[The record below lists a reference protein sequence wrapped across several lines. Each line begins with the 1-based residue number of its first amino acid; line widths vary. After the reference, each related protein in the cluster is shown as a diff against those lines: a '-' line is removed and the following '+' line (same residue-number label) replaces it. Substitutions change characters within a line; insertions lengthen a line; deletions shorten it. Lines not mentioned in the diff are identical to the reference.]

1 MCVGSLIIDQRE
13 SELGVN
19 FRGNFRDQLFLVNF
33 MVLNT
38 ILGGDRAREG
48 AFSLKPP
55 KTAEKPPNLYIK
67 NGWSYEL
74 RLTFILSR
82 KITFLS
88 NLSVSKAIDQHKT
101 QKTPKTAENR
111 QNRRIH
117 T

>member
-1 MCVGSLIIDQRE
+1 MVGWCAASLIDQRE

-19 FRGNFRDQLFLVNF
+19 FQGNFQNQLFLVNF

-48 AFSLKPP
+48 AFSLKSP
-55 KTAEKPPNLYIK
+55 KNAEKPPNLYIK

-82 KITFLS
+82 KITFLG
-88 NLSVSKAIDQHKT
+88 NLSVSIALD
-101 QKTPKTAENR
+101 
-111 QNRRIH
+111 
-117 T
+117 